1 MARSWE
7 KESRGTMFS
16 KPSPELNPSKSIGP
30 RKYSYQQL
38 AKATNHFSNSHLLGE
53 GGFGQVYKG
62 LLDGE
67 YYAIKKLKNF
77 PDLQSEG
84 KLQDEIM
91 VVSSV
96 RHKNLVELLGYCNE
110 GADKLLVFKYF
121 HNKSLSSQLHK
132 SDQNLDWQ
140 KRMNIA
146 KGTARGLEYLHEHC
160 DVRIIHLDI
169 KSDNILL
176 DDEFK
181 PKLADFGLARFF
193 SNAATHISESKII
206 GTRVYVD
213 PFAIETRQ
221 YSDKS
226 DVYSFGIIL
235 LELLTGRLPIE
246 NDIDIVKWA
255 KSRIKKVLNGEFA
268 AFVDS
273 TLRFDHTEMYRMIF
287 CADACISNPPNLR
300 PSIKKIFQV
309 LEGILS
315 PDELSSQK
323 GLDYGVSNSI
333 LVNSIGYYMEK
344 LNATDSLERRT
355 ALHGHGNQSTK
366 SKGSFLIQL

>member
-38 AKATNHFSNSHLLGE
+38 ADATNHFSNNHLLGE

-77 PDLQSEG
+77 PDLQSGG

-96 RHKNLVELLGYCNE
+96 RHKNLVKLLGYCNE
-110 GADKLLVFKYF
+110 GANKLLVFKYF

-226 DVYSFGIIL
+226 DIYSFGVIL
-235 LELLTGRLPIE
+235 LELVTGRMPIE
-246 NDIDIVKWA
+246 NGVDIVKWA
-255 KSRIKKVLNGEFA
+255 KSRIKKALNREFA

-287 CADACISNPPNLR
+287 CADACISNSPNLR
-300 PSIKKIFQV
+300 PSIKKILQA

-323 GLDYGVSNSI
+323 GLDNGVRTRGTEVVSSDNCFRVFRVSQRFAGTRQSGKSTRVGRFYVCNS
-333 LVNSIGYYMEK
+333 
-344 LNATDSLERRT
+344 
-355 ALHGHGNQSTK
+355 
-366 SKGSFLIQL
+366 